1 MERGKRMMVKSYDNP
16 MDHKGCVKIPLYWSK
31 DRQFFLSITNL
42 IDGEF
47 ETQPMRI
54 YKDGTVQYIGD
65 YSVWCANSLELVEHL
80 NYANGGMWSFW
91 EYPKEEYFDDDDVCR
106 NGKSISECECC

>member
-1 MERGKRMMVKSYDNP
+1 MIVKSYDNP
-16 MDHKGCVKIPLYWSK
+16 MDHRGCVKVPLYWSR
-31 DRQFFLSITNL
+31 DGQFFLSITNL
-42 IDGEF
+42 IDGAF

-54 YKDGTVQYIGD
+54 YKDGSVQYLGD

-80 NYANGGMWSFW
+80 NYANNAMWNFW

-106 NGKSISECECC
+106 NGKPISECECC

>member
-1 MERGKRMMVKSYDNP
+1 MERGKRMIVKSYDNQL
-16 MDHKGCVKIPLYWSK
+16 DYRGCVKIPLYWSK
-31 DRQFFLSITNL
+31 DGQFFLSITNL
-42 IDGEF
+42 MDGIF

-54 YKDGTVQYIGD
+54 YNDGTVQYLGD

-91 EYPKEEYFDDDDVCR
+91 EYPKEEFNEDDVCR
-106 NGKSISECECC
+106 NGKLVTECECC